1 MAPISNFYFENNL
14 IINNGFSIISDN
26 LGMLGKIYQASLKKK
41 KKRMKKNKSI
51 KNKNVII

>member
-1 MAPISNFYFENNL
+1 MQNLMVNRMAPISNFYFENNL

-41 KKRMKKNKSI
+41 KKTNEKE
-51 KNKNVII
+51 